1 MYSINLYVV
10 SFSDIKHVQR
20 MPPINNKIYI
30 QDENVLDII
39 LRRIY
44 TKDDSSYR
52 SLDVNSLS
60 NLCSP
65 AAFSYCVG

>member
-1 MYSINLYVV
+1 MYSINLFVV

-44 TKDDSSYR
+44 TKDIPTA
-52 SLDVNSLS
+52 V
-60 NLCSP
+60 
-65 AAFSYCVG
+65 